1 MVGEMEIGDYEGLMV
16 IVPDLMNDVRGR
28 LYGSL
33 NLATATYAEIPADEN
48 LNHLST
54 SAYCN
59 LSSLARRLA
68 LKRLEISP
76 PHRFVAH
83 SASGLDTPRNQSHHL
98 RFCTLLAIMTRGNQR
113 DKARE
118 KNLKEQ
124 SAAVR
129 APEQFTYPLHTVR
142 GWPGRAQEA
151 NPTL

>member
-1 MVGEMEIGDYEGLMV
+1 MK
-16 IVPDLMNDVRGR
+16 DVRGI
-28 LYGSL
+28 LYGVTKFS
-33 NLATATYAEIPADEN
+33 TATYSEIPADEH

-54 SAYCN
+54 SAYRN

-68 LKRLEISP
+68 LKCLEISL
-76 PHRFVAH
+76 PHHFVAH

-98 RFCTLLAIMTRGNQR
+98 RFYAIMTRGNQR

-124 SAAVR
+124 AAAVR
-129 APEQFTYPLHTVR
+129 APEQFTYPLHAVR

>member
-1 MVGEMEIGDYEGLMV
+1 
-16 IVPDLMNDVRGR
+16 MNDVRGI
-28 LYGSL
+28 LYAVTKFS
-33 NLATATYAEIPADEN
+33 TATYAEIPADDN

-54 SAYCN
+54 SAYRN

-68 LKRLEISP
+68 LKCLEISP

-83 SASGLDTPRNQSHHL
+83 SVSGLDTPRNQSHHL
-98 RFCTLLAIMTRGNQR
+98 RFYRLLAIMTRGNQR

-124 SAAVR
+124 AAAVR
-129 APEQFTYPLHTVR
+129 APEQFTYPLHAVR
-142 GWPGRAQEA
+142 GWPGRTQEA